1 MRECI
6 SGQFSLSALGGGEG
20 RGEVGGASAR
30 NCGATHLTLPVA
42 CATGPLPLPPQAGG
56 EGNVWPTR
64 RRILLIATGI
74 GLLSVARP
82 AGATEENMAE
92 AIRELIGE
100 APVAPGKVKLE
111 LPSIVEN
118 GNTVPLT
125 VSVESPM
132 TEADHV
138 ESIHIFNQK
147 NPQPYVAAFH
157 LGPRAGKASVAT
169 RIRLADSQ
177 RVVAIARLSDGSF
190 WSDSADVIVTLAA
203 CTEQ

>member
-1 MRECI
+1 MNYIHR
-6 SGQFSLSALGGGEG
+6 QFSLSAPGGGEG
-20 RGEVGGASAR
+20 RGEVGEASAR
-30 NCGATHLTLPVA
+30 NGGASHLTLPTA
-42 CATGPLPLPPQAGG
+42 KATGPFPLPPQAGG
-56 EGNVWPTR
+56 EGDIRCLRGVGSC
-64 RRILLIATGI
+64 LAAAGV
-74 GLLSVARP
+74 GLASSVSA
-82 AGATEENMAE
+82 AEATEDAMTE
-92 AIRELIGE
+92 AIRDLIGE
-100 APVAPGKVKLE
+100 APLAPGKVKLE

-177 RVVAIARLSDGSF
+177 RVVAIARLADGSF

>member
-1 MRECI
+1 M
-6 SGQFSLSALGGGEG
+6 A
-20 RGEVGGASAR
+20 AA
-30 NCGATHLTLPVA
+30 A
-42 CATGPLPLPPQAGG
+42 
-56 EGNVWPTR
+56 
-64 RRILLIATGI
+64 I
-74 GLLSVARP
+74 GLAPVARP
-82 AGATEENMAE
+82 AAAAEAMMAQ

-100 APVAPGKVKLE
+100 ATLERGKVKLE

-132 TEADHV
+132 TETEHV
-138 ESIHIFNQK
+138 ESIHVFNQK

-157 LGPRAGKASVAT
+157 LGPRAGRAHVAT

-177 RVVAIARLSDGSF
+177 RVVAIAKLNNGSF

>member
-1 MRECI
+1 MHPDCRRL
-6 SGQFSLSALGGGEG
+6 SLSALAGGERKG
-20 RGEVGGASAR
+20 EGEAKVTERGP
-30 NCGATHLTLPVA
+30 THLTLPVA
-42 CATGPLPLPPQAGG
+42 PATGPLPLPPPAGG
-56 EGNVWPTR
+56 EGDSSMTR
-64 RRILLIATGI
+64 RRILLAGVGVASFAPIA
-74 GLLSVARP
+74 R
-82 AGATEENMAE
+82 ATQAEMAE
-92 AIRELIGE
+92 AIRDLIGE
-100 APVAPGKVKLE
+100 ALLAPGKVKLE

-157 LGPRAGKASVAT
+157 LGPRAGRARVAT

-177 RVVAIARLSDGSF
+177 RVVAVARLSDGSF
-190 WSDSADVIVTLAA
+190 WSDNADVIVTLAA

>member
-1 MRECI
+1 MHPV
-6 SGQFSLSALGGGEG
+6 SGKFSLSPFGGGEG
-20 RGEVGGASAR
+20 
-30 NCGATHLTLPVA
+30 NL
-42 CATGPLPLPPQAGG
+42 
-56 EGNVWPTR
+56 WPTR
-64 RRILLIATGI
+64 RLILLTAAGM
-74 GLLSVARP
+74 GVAALAP
-82 AGATEENMAE
+82 SAVATEDTMAA
-92 AIRELIGE
+92 AIREVVGE
-100 APVAPGKVKLE
+100 APLEPGKVKLE

-147 NPQPYVAAFH
+147 NPQPYIAAFH
-157 LGPRAGKASVAT
+157 LGARVGKASVAT

-177 RVVAIARLSDGSF
+177 KVIAIARLADGSF

>member
-1 MRECI
+1 M
-6 SGQFSLSALGGGEG
+6 QLL
-20 RGEVGGASAR
+20 
-30 NCGATHLTLPVA
+30 L
-42 CATGPLPLPPQAGG
+42 
-56 EGNVWPTR
+56 TR
-64 RRILLIATGI
+64 RRILWA
-74 GLLSVARP
+74 A
-82 AGATEENMAE
+82 AGAGLALFVPTAGAAEDTMAE
-92 AIRELIGE
+92 AIRDLIGE
-100 APVAPGKVKLE
+100 ASIAPGKVKLE
-111 LPSIVEN
+111 LPSIIEN

-132 TEADHV
+132 TQADHV

-177 RVVAIARLSDGSF
+177 RVVAIARLADGTF